1 MRSSSS
7 EDFSLFA
14 MDYKRNIKY
23 LQLQRYFCCTCK
35 KRLMNQVREYW
46 YIGSILAKSDIQ
58 KNRIAEWMATG
69 L

>member
-14 MDYKRNIKY
+14 MDYKRNIEY
-23 LQLQRYFCCTCK
+23 LQSQTYVYCTCK
-35 KRLMNQVREYW
+35 KRLINQVREYW
-46 YIGSILAKSDIQ
+46 YMGSILAKSDIQ
-58 KNRIAEWMATG
+58 KKRIEEWMATG